1 MKTKIRFYN
10 ARILDIKTG
19 DVKRGSLETEN
30 GKITKVS
37 YNAKND
43 SEKIGDSSHEREI
56 DANGNLLIPSFK
68 NAHSHSPMTI
78 LRAMAENVALNDW
91 LFNIIFPL
99 EAKLTEDD
107 VYWGTKLAI
116 LEMLRS
122 GITATFDM
130 YFFTASA
137 AKAFKEAGFKASFCS
152 AISGDDVKTAIKRLE
167 TEYDTLNSYS
177 PLIKYYAGC
186 HAEYTA
192 SEDLLKGISK
202 FVNERKVPFYTHM
215 SEAVGETEGCIER
228 RGCSPAS
235 LFDRLGLWNYGGG
248 VYHAVHVSDED
259 IALMKKHNIYV
270 TTNPCCNAKIASGV
284 APILK
289 YLDNGITVG
298 VGTDGPASNNSLS
311 MFKEMYML
319 VCTERLATM
328 KPDVMSAFKALQ
340 MATMNSAT
348 IMGWNNAL
356 SLDEG
361 QDADLVMI
369 DMHSPNMQPESDI
382 ANNLVYAGGNE
393 LVLLTMVNGKILYEN
408 GKFNIDVDP
417 KDVYKKVNSIK
428 ERIKG

>member
-19 DVKRGSLETEN
+19 DVKKGALETEN
-30 GKITKVS
+30 GKIVKVS
-37 YNAKND
+37 YSSK
-43 SEKIGDSSHEREI
+43 GDSDKSGDSAYMREI
-56 DANGNLLIPSFK
+56 DADGNLLIPSFK

-91 LFNIIFPL
+91 LFKIIFPL

-116 LEMLRS
+116 LEMLKS

-130 YFFTASA
+130 YFFTPSL
-137 AKAFKEAGFKASFCS
+137 AKAFKEAGFRASFCS
-152 AISGDDVKTAIKRLE
+152 AISGEDVNASMKRLE
-167 TEYDTLNSYS
+167 SEYDTINSYS
-177 PLIKYYAGC
+177 PLIKYFAGC

-192 SEDLLKGISK
+192 SEDLLKGIST
-202 FVNERKVPFYTHM
+202 FVNDRKIPFYTHM

-228 RGCSPAS
+228 RGVSPAV

-259 IALMKKHNIYV
+259 IALMKKHNIFV
-270 TTNPCCNAKIASGV
+270 TTNPCCNAKIASGI
-284 APILK
+284 APVLK
-289 YLDNGITVG
+289 YIDNGITVG
-298 VGTDGPASNNSLS
+298 IGTDGPASNNSLS

-319 VCTERLATM
+319 VCTQRLSQM
-328 KPDVMSAFKALQ
+328 KPDVMCAFKALQ
-340 MATMNSAT
+340 MATVNSAR
-348 IMGWNNAL
+348 IMGLDNAL
-356 SLDEG
+356 SLSEG

-393 LVLLTMVNGKILYEN
+393 LVLLTMVNGKILYEK
-408 GKFNIDVDP
+408 GEFNIDVDP
-417 KDVYKKVNSIK
+417 TDVYKKVNSIK
-428 ERIKG
+428 ERING